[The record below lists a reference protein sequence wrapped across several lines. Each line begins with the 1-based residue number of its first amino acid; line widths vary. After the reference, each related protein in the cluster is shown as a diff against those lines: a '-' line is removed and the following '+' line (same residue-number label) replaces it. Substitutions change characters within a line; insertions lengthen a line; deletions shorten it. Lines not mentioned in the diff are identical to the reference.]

1 MIQLKRINHVPVVLN
16 SDLIEHIE
24 TTPDTVVSLTNGHKI
39 LVLDSPDE
47 IIERVVQFR
56 RAVIAQPFSVSRRP
70 TSEAAYPV
78 GVFHR
83 PDDISE
89 RKTGKDD

>member
-70 TSEAAYPV
+70 SENAYPA

-89 RKTGKDD
+89 RKTGKGD